1 MTGTVVLCGSL
12 GSTAAMWD
20 TQRRALAGRKVV
32 RLEYPG
38 HGDQP
43 LRSLDGI
50 DDLAAQ
56 AAAAVDGPFAF
67 VGLSLGG
74 AVGMRVAAEHPGRV
88 ERLVLACTSPRFGEA
103 AQWHERAALVRS
115 KGLAAIVDA
124 VLARWFAPGF
134 GEEPAYREMFLSVD
148 PEGYA
153 RCCEVLAGW
162 DGAADLARVSCPTLV
177 IAGADDPVSPPRD
190 AMTIAAQVASARVEV
205 IDGAHHLANVERP
218 ETFNRLLEEWV

>member
-1 MTGTVVLCGSL
+1 MTVVLCGSL

-20 TQRRALAGRKVV
+20 PQLPALAGRKVV
-32 RLEYPG
+32 KIEYPG
-38 HGDQP
+38 HGGEP
-43 LRSLDGI
+43 LRTLDGI
-50 DDLAAQ
+50 GDLADQ

-74 AVGMRVAAEHPGRV
+74 AVGMRVAAEYPERV
-88 ERLVLACTSPRFGEA
+88 EQLVLACTSPRFGDA
-103 AQWHERAALVRS
+103 SQWRQRAALVRS

-134 GEEPAYREMFLSVD
+134 REEPAYREMFMSVD

-153 RCCEVLAGW
+153 RCCEVLGGW

-177 IAGADDPVSPPRD
+177 IAGAEDPVSPPDD
-190 AMTIAAQVASARVEV
+190 ARAIGAQVAHAQIEV

-218 ETFNRLLEEWV
+218 KTFNRLLEEFV